1 MHLAEHY
8 ALSCGVKIGKPE
20 SMDLFFPMLDE
31 NFITIDTS
39 HSNDKCIYHHWQSLI
54 KTITPILKSSGI
66 SVYQIGDPH
75 CRSVVIGGT
84 NNTLGAVNYNQM
96 SFILKRSL
104 LHISTGSLT
113 TQMAGN
119 LGIKNLTLLPFFA
132 RKNYNPIWGKNNLNL
147 VSDSDSINDIKPELV
162 AKKIAKTLGLKFDF
176 PFTTVYTGSKHHD
189 GAEFV
194 ESIPNNVVN
203 LSSLGIDNITYR
215 MDLDFNEGNL
225 NQQLIV
231 GKCSIVTDKPISK
244 HLLSHFRNKITE
256 VVYLIKENDNPDF
269 CEQVKNLG
277 VKLVMVSVLN
287 DSKTRDKKI
296 NYMSI
301 GKILNKPTLKLSDI
315 EEIKSLDPSTLY
327 YRSNKF
333 TLSEGKIYP
342 SEAAWKED
350 KPLQDKSQIFPII
363 NNSLFWESVD
373 NYQIFQK

>member
-1 MHLAEHY
+1 
-8 ALSCGVKIGKPE
+8 
-20 SMDLFFPMLDE
+20 
-31 NFITIDTS
+31 
-39 HSNDKCIYHHWQSLI
+39 
-54 KTITPILKSSGI
+54 
-66 SVYQIGDPH
+66 
-75 CRSVVIGGT
+75 
-84 NNTLGAVNYNQM
+84 
-96 SFILKRSL
+96 
-104 LHISTGSLT
+104 
-113 TQMAGN
+113 
-119 LGIKNLTLLPFFA
+119 
-132 RKNYNPIWGKNNLNL
+132 
-147 VSDSDSINDIKPELV
+147 
-162 AKKIAKTLGLKFDF
+162 
-176 PFTTVYTGSKHHD
+176 
-189 GAEFV
+189 
-194 ESIPNNVVN
+194 
-203 LSSLGIDNITYR
+203 

-244 HLLSHFRNKITE
+244 HLLAHFRNKITE

-342 SEAAWKED
+342 SEAAWKEN